1 MKQYIVDAF
10 TDKVFRGN
18 QAAVCVMDS
27 WPEDQLMIDIA
38 VENNFSETAF
48 LVREE
53 PGIYSLRWFTPGGEI
68 DLCGHATLASAFT
81 VLNYIEPGAEKVTF
95 RTKWSGEL
103 YITRDGDFF
112 NMDFPVY
119 EYKSVPVTDAMA
131 EACGVRPVEAVMARD
146 LLMVLPSEEDV
157 VNCAGE
163 TSKMMALDG
172 VCQCVTAAGS
182 GEFDCVSRVFVPK
195 LAVPEDPV
203 TGSSH
208 CLITPYWLD
217 KTGKTSLNCFQASK
231 RSGVLKTRREGDRII
246 LSGQAALFSIAELF
260 V

>member
-1 MKQYIVDAF
+1 
-10 TDKVFRGN
+10 
-18 QAAVCVMDS
+18 
-27 WPEDQLMIDIA
+27 
-38 VENNFSETAF
+38 
-48 LVREE
+48 
-53 PGIYSLRWFTPGGEI
+53 
-68 DLCGHATLASAFT
+68 
-81 VLNYIEPGAEKVTF
+81 
-95 RTKWSGEL
+95 
-103 YITRDGDFF
+103 
-112 NMDFPVY
+112 
-119 EYKSVPVTDAMA
+119 
-131 EACGVRPVEAVMARD
+131 MARD

-157 VNCAGE
+157 VNCVGE